1 MSKKKWKKLHDAPS
15 QAKEDEKEE
24 KEEKIDI
31 AKLFAKAKRKQRPI
45 IKSYRR

>member
-15 QAKEDEKEE
+15 QAQEDDKE